1 MVVVKEL
8 MKAGYLVE
16 MMVLMKAGQMATDLV
31 WEMVVQSDKL
41 KAVSKAEM
49 WEIATVELQVD
60 LQED

>member
-31 WEMVVQSDKL
+31 WEMVVPSDKL

>member
-1 MVVVKEL
+1 MVVVKEM

-31 WEMVVQSDKL
+31 WEMVVLSDKL

-49 WEIATVELQVD
+49 WETATIEWQVD